1 MSNIRVFLAD
11 DQPIVR
17 RGIALVLLEDPSIDV
32 VGEAGDGCE
41 TIESVQLLSPHVVLM
56 DIDMPGISGL
66 EATKRIKDALP
77 DVAVL
82 ILTIHERETSCFKPY
97 RRGRR
102 DTSSRRL
109 TFRSCWGR
117 SGPSIPARCSS
128 IPEWRPCWWATTCGG
143 MKRDNGQDQYRRLSA
158 REREVLPLLAESHTN
173 QEIAHLLHLFM
184 LSTPTS
190 RGESII
196 RQGERSWR

>member
-1 MSNIRVFLAD
+1 MFLAD

-82 ILTIHERETSCFKPY
+82 ILTIHEREDFLFQALQAGAQGYILKTANVPELLGAIRTVHSGEVFIYPRMATMLVGDY
-97 RRGRR
+97 MRR
-102 DTSSRRL
+102 
-109 TFRSCWGR
+109 
-117 SGPSIPARCSS
+117 
-128 IPEWRPCWWATTCGG
+128 

>member
-1 MSNIRVFLAD
+1 
-11 DQPIVR
+11 
-17 RGIALVLLEDPSIDV
+17 
-32 VGEAGDGCE
+32 
-41 TIESVQLLSPHVVLM
+41 
-56 DIDMPGISGL
+56 MPGISGL

-82 ILTIHERETSCFKPY
+82 ILTIHEREDFLFQALQAGAQGYILKTANVPELLGAIRTVHSGEVFIYPRMATMLVGDY
-97 RRGRR
+97 MRR
-102 DTSSRRL
+102 
-109 TFRSCWGR
+109 
-117 SGPSIPARCSS
+117 
-128 IPEWRPCWWATTCGG
+128 